1 VELLRHFRDCA
12 GSSAWPARR
21 RPPFCS
27 AACRAVA
34 PVRGWLAR
42 LGGNVVTDDLDPHGR
57 RLPIKLDSTSNGE
70 FAPVPLDASLAG
82 ANTLASE
89 WADRCAKRLG
99 LARREFMVSACGAA
113 STLLAFNAA
122 HAAAER
128 RGGFFEVSAD
138 AALEPQLAQAELG
151 KSEFIFDVQ
160 GHFVNPTGA
169 WLKTVPAG
177 AKPLSNFEKAQ
188 CGLAQ
193 DPGDRSYL
201 RCLSGDEFVKDVF
214 LDSDTDIM
222 VLSFVPS
229 TREGEPLTIEEAA
242 ATRAIVDR
250 MQGSKRLILHG
261 RVNPNQKG
269 DVEDMARLVG
279 FGVTAFKTYTQWGP
293 TGTGFWMTDDVGVAF
308 VEQARKLG
316 VRNIAIHKGLAFGPK
331 SYEHS
336 TCRDIGPIASR
347 FPDMNFLIYHS
358 GYVVGEVEGPY
369 DPSRTDGVDG
379 LVTSLLKAG
388 VKPNS
393 NVYAELGSTWRFVS
407 MRDPTSAAH
416 LMGKLFKYVGQ
427 DNVLW
432 GTDSIWYGSP
442 QDQIQAFRRFQISD
456 ELQAK
461 YGYPRMTPELRRKV
475 FGLNAARPYNLDAE
489 SLRRYVGTDAV
500 ARERATYAE
509 RPNPSFATYGPR
521 TRREFVNLLRASGGG
536 P

>member
-1 VELLRHFRDCA
+1 MG
-12 GSSAWPARR
+12 GS
-21 RPPFCS
+21 
-27 AACRAVA
+27 
-34 PVRGWLAR
+34 
-42 LGGNVVTDDLDPHGR
+42 VVTDDFDPQGR

-70 FAPVPLDASLAG
+70 FAPVPLDARLMRAK
-82 ANTLASE
+82 AMASE
-89 WADRCAKRLG
+89 RADRCAKKLG
-99 LARREFMVSACGAA
+99 WARRRFMISSCGAA

-122 HAAAER
+122 HAAAKR
-128 RGGFFEVSAD
+128 PGGFFEVSAD
-138 AALEPQLAQAELG
+138 AALEPELAKAELG
-151 KSEFIFDVQ
+151 KSEFIFDIQ

-177 AKPLSNFEKAQ
+177 EKPLSNFEKAR
-188 CGLAQ
+188 CGLAKGK
-193 DPGDRSYL
+193 GDRSYL

-214 LDSDTDIM
+214 LDSDTDII

-229 TREGEPLTIEEAA
+229 TRDGEPLTIEEAA

-250 MQGSKRLILHG
+250 MKGGKRLLLHG

-269 DVEDMARLVG
+269 DLEDMARLVG
-279 FGVTAFKTYTQWGP
+279 FGVAAFKTYTQWGP
-293 TGTGFWMTDDVGVAF
+293 TGTGYWMTDDVGVAL

-316 VRNIAIHKGLAFGPK
+316 VRNIAIHKGIPFGPQ

-336 TCRDIGPIASR
+336 TSRDIGPIARR

-358 GYVVGEVEGPY
+358 GYVPGQAEGPY
-369 DPSRTDGVDG
+369 DPSRTDGVDA

-388 VKPNS
+388 VQPNS

-416 LMGKLFKYVGQ
+416 VLGKLFKYVGQ

-442 QDQIQAFRRFQISD
+442 QDQIQAFRRFQIAE

-461 YGYPRMTPELRRKV
+461 HGYPRMTPELRRKV
-475 FGLNAARPYNLDAE
+475 FGLNAARPYNLDAKT
-489 SLRRYVGTDAV
+489 LRRDADTDAV
-500 ARERATYAE
+500 AREREAYAE

-521 TRREFVNLLRASGGG
+521 TRREFVNLRTASGGG